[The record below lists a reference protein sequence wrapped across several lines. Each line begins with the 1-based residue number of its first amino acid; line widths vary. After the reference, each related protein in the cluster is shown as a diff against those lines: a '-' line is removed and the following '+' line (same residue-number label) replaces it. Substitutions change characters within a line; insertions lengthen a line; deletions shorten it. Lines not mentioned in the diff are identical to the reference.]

1 MLIRYYVWQHTSVS
15 EPSQCLNAVMFAYFV
30 NGTVSLE
37 EPLAR
42 STAEMQLTDAE
53 YPCAAPG

>member
-1 MLIRYYVWQHTSVS
+1 MLIYYVWQHTSVS
-15 EPSQCLNAVMFAYFV
+15 EPSQCLNEVMFAYFV

-37 EPLAR
+37 EPLAW

-53 YPCAAPG
+53 YSCAAPG